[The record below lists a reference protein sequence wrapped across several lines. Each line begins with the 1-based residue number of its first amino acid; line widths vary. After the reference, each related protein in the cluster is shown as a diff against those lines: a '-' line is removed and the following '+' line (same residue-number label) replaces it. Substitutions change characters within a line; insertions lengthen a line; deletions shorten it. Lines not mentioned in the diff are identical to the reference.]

1 MVATDNELDSDLKH
15 LQPLHQRE
23 YEVRS
28 YIINTE
34 TILIRGR
41 VKDTKPPGVY
51 FEEDP
56 DPLEIHKMVI
66 DLTIG
71 FPDLV
76 ISDVE
81 VEMQTHPHGYCPSIV
96 EHYRKLIGLSIARGF
111 THKVRDLF
119 GGPKGCA
126 HTTALLQAMAPV
138 AIQSIWSMRS
148 LSPTERMVD
157 APKKAEASPTEIR
170 SRMAYNLNT
179 CHIWSD
185 PGPMIDAI
193 DNGEEIPPPI
203 WAVQR
208 AEKLGQSL
216 ESWRERMSG

>member
-1 MVATDNELDSDLKH
+1 MVATNIELDSDLKH

-81 VEMQTHPHGYCPSIV
+81 VEMKKWLWRY
-96 EHYRKLIGLSIARGF
+96 K
-111 THKVRDLF
+111 D
-119 GGPKGCA
+119 GGQFA
-126 HTTALLQAMAPV
+126 
-138 AIQSIWSMRS
+138 
-148 LSPTERMVD
+148 
-157 APKKAEASPTEIR
+157 KA
-170 SRMAYNLNT
+170 
-179 CHIWSD
+179 
-185 PGPMIDAI
+185 
-193 DNGEEIPPPI
+193 
-203 WAVQR
+203 
-208 AEKLGQSL
+208 
-216 ESWRERMSG
+216 

>member
-1 MVATDNELDSDLKH
+1 
-15 LQPLHQRE
+15 
-23 YEVRS
+23 
-28 YIINTE
+28 
-34 TILIRGR
+34 
-41 VKDTKPPGVY
+41 
-51 FEEDP
+51 
-56 DPLEIHKMVI
+56 MVI

-76 ISDVE
+76 ISDVA

-157 APKKAEASPTEIR
+157 APKKPKPAPPRSDLVWPTTSIPVTFGQTLDPCLMPSTTAKKFRRQYGQCNELR
-170 SRMAYNLNT
+170 NSVNRWNL
-179 CHIWSD
+179 
-185 PGPMIDAI
+185 GV
-193 DNGEEIPPPI
+193 NGCP
-203 WAVQR
+203 ADVQ
-208 AEKLGQSL
+208 LNLLHG
-216 ESWRERMSG
+216 